1 MALPRDSC
9 PLAWQGGSA
18 EVAGGIRRLLAQ
30 QQIYRPMAI
39 HLESMGEQQGS
50 NRVMVYQWDFWLP
63 GVHEGGGR
71 GQPAAGIAEG
81 HLTGGL
87 AADFDEGLGAT
98 TTQHQSVSRQIITIA
113 VEHIV
118 EAIQRDW
125 LRSHTD
131 IRTLD
136 NGAFCPAWW
145 RGTDTKIKRQQ
156 FLDRWSKPPFLCQLK
171 DQDDDAVVSLHM
183 SIGVDKPIM
192 FPP

>member
-1 MALPRDSC
+1 
-9 PLAWQGGSA
+9 
-18 EVAGGIRRLLAQ
+18 
-30 QQIYRPMAI
+30 
-39 HLESMGEQQGS
+39 
-50 NRVMVYQWDFWLP
+50 
-63 GVHEGGGR
+63 
-71 GQPAAGIAEG
+71 
-81 HLTGGL
+81 LTGGL
-87 AADFDEGLGAT
+87 AADFDEGVGAA

-113 VEHIV
+113 VEHIM

-171 DQDDDAVVSLHM
+171 DQDDDAAVSLHM